1 MNGRVCDED
10 KRPWVN
16 TGKNEILVF
25 RRIRKVAEEV
35 QDLPRYLMSPDE
47 SISLVIGEAV
57 AEPAHALAVRQ
68 KVREQL
74 AIG

>member
-1 MNGRVCDED
+1 M
-10 KRPWVN
+10 
-16 TGKNEILVF
+16 
-25 RRIRKVAEEV
+25 AEEV